1 VSVVRFSKEGAL
13 RIAVFAIHGN
23 VIEPVEGGMRVTQGR
38 QAGLVAVRKLV
49 LSTRLVDDFAREAI
63 MAHALKLQVHVGKD
77 HLVRL
82 PSDFP
87 EGPAEIVVTAV
98 ELPAAASGGALG
110 LWSEVPDGEYESFEG
125 TLQSLRQADR
135 LRTTDE

>member
-1 VSVVRFSKEGAL
+1 
-13 RIAVFAIHGN
+13 
-23 VIEPVEGGMRVTQGR
+23 
-38 QAGLVAVRKLV
+38 
-49 LSTRLVDDFAREAI
+49 

-98 ELPAAASGGALG
+98 ELPAGPASGALG
-110 LWSEVPDGEYESFEG
+110 LWSEMADGEYDAFKG
-125 TLQSLRQADR
+125 TLQSLREADR
-135 LRTTDE
+135 LRTADE